1 MDINEIREKIKSND
15 CNTDDLLNAIQNL
28 RNENSNDEILHEL
41 DLLENKVRSSQ
52 TNFDDKNDPDRVPI
66 TLDNMLPNY
75 RLDKENMRYIDEK
88 TGNTVSYD
96 VSKDGRCYG
105 IATKDKD
112 GNKREPTKEELTAM
126 VRMSGFKKASVSLT
140 FSPATLA
147 LMKEVCSE
155 HGVTITNLDQ
165 IDEKIKQSM
174 NEQNNDVIQT
184 NTQDTRRTQTQNH
197 NEKKDQVTDKEQD
210 LKIRL
215 AEENRKLANALQ
227 QISKIPDPKKRE
239 AAKNLVLAKYS
250 AKRDAIN
257 NECNESKKIKRSN
270 TNNKQQT
277 NQSQIPNSRDGR

>member
-15 CNTDDLLNAIQNL
+15 CNTDDLLNAIKNL

-52 TNFDDKNDPDRVPI
+52 TNFDDKNDPDRIPI

-96 VSKDGRCYG
+96 VSKDGRGYG

-174 NEQNNDVIQT
+174 NEQNNNVVENNNQDPKKNQT
-184 NTQDTRRTQTQNH
+184 HD
-197 NEKKDQVTDKEQD
+197 KDKYMRLRLDEQ
-210 LKIRL
+210 
-215 AEENRKLANALQ
+215 NRKLAKELQ

-239 AAKNLVLAKYS
+239 AAKKLVLAKYS
-250 AKRDAIN
+250 TKRDAITS
-257 NECNESKKIKRSN
+257 EQDKYKRKIRNN
-270 TNNKQQT
+270 TNNNQQT
-277 NQSQIPNSRDGR
+277 NQSQLPYSRDGR

>member
-1 MDINEIREKIKSND
+1 MDINEIREKIKSNN

-28 RNENSNDEILHEL
+28 RNKNSNDEILHEL

-75 RLDKENMRYIDEK
+75 RLDKKNMRYIDEK

-96 VSKDGRCYG
+96 VSKDGRSYG

-112 GNKREPTKEELTAM
+112 GNERQPTKEELSAM

-155 HGVTITNLDQ
+155 HGVTITNLDL

-184 NTQDTRRTQTQNH
+184 NTRDTRRTQNQN
-197 NEKKDQVTDKEQD
+197 TDKERD
-210 LKIRL
+210 LKMRL
-215 AEENRKLANALQ
+215 AEENRKLANALNK
-227 QISKIPDPKKRE
+227 INKIPNKKIRQ
-239 AAKNLVLAKYS
+239 AAKNRVLAKYS
-250 AKRDAIN
+250 TTRDTINGEQDKDKR
-257 NECNESKKIKRSN
+257 KRRNN
-270 TNNKQQT
+270 TNNNQQT